1 MKIIFFSKSFISLLL
16 LFSVI
21 ACENKNKSP
30 IIHENKVKRH
40 GHSQIYKNNK
50 IFVIAGLTKKL
61 PLNSIEIFDIEKKRF
76 ENILSPRFSKRGWHR
91 TSKLR
96 ENLLLISGGWS
107 NGNLALR
114 ESVIIEIPSLKIKG
128 RPDLNIGR
136 YDHTSTS
143 ISGSEILIAGGN
155 DGKNALRSI
164 EIFDMNKSKFI
175 TTKQPLYLRRQQHTA
190 TILKNKNVLIIG
202 GTSDKKTSYAE
213 IFKPEDY
220 RTKLV
225 RTPLNYPR
233 SRHTSTLLKD
243 GRVLIAG
250 GLGRKRTLGT
260 AEIFNP
266 REEKITLLKS
276 RMLVSRQQHTST
288 ILPDG
293 RVVFIGG
300 WGGEGKTLDS
310 IEIFY
315 PTLNCFKK
323 FGILSQPRRFHS
335 STFIGENK
343 ILVVGGASND
353 KVHSNSETIFIGKRN
368 EKVSC
373 D

>member
-1 MKIIFFSKSFISLLL
+1 
-16 LFSVI
+16 
-21 ACENKNKSP
+21 
-30 IIHENKVKRH
+30 
-40 GHSQIYKNNK
+40 
-50 IFVIAGLTKKL
+50 
-61 PLNSIEIFDIEKKRF
+61 
-76 ENILSPRFSKRGWHR
+76 
-91 TSKLR
+91 
-96 ENLLLISGGWS
+96 
-107 NGNLALR
+107 
-114 ESVIIEIPSLKIKG
+114 
-128 RPDLNIGR
+128 
-136 YDHTSTS
+136 
-143 ISGSEILIAGGN
+143 
-155 DGKNALRSI
+155 
-164 EIFDMNKSKFI
+164 MNKSKFI

-190 TILKNKNVLIIG
+190 TILKNKNVLMIG

-315 PTLNCFKK
+315 PTSNFYPITTLEMAVADRTDFPSDQNPSLRSSFVALPSVVLGPVPPLLVKVLNLALLLL
-323 FGILSQPRRFHS
+323 LSVLF
-335 STFIGENK
+335 
-343 ILVVGGASND
+343 LVLY
-353 KVHSNSETIFIGKRN
+353 
-368 EKVSC
+368 
-373 D
+373 